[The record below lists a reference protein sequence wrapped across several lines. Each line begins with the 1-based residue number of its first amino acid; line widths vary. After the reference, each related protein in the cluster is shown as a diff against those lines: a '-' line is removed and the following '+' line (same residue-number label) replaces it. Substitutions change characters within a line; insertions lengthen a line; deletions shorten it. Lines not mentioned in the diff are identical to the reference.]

1 MEEKKAI
8 ILLIMCYLKNLVM
21 KTIIL
26 SIVTILLLN
35 LTSFSQQIPNASFE
49 NWSTRPTWGYLPTS
63 WYGTNYVDL
72 NYIGVT
78 RETDNPM
85 DGTYFVKLTAKSQNV
100 FGTTYKA
107 PGGLTLSDL
116 YHATKVDLFKEGKP
130 KAGVAYTARPTR
142 LTGFYKYTSI
152 NNDSYYMSVAL
163 TKWRGT
169 TRDTIGYAENR
180 SSQTV
185 TDWTKFELPIQ
196 YRSQD
201 IPDTL
206 NIVFL
211 TTPVFK
217 ESDLSKVQVGSTL
230 SLDKLEFIMEDFF
243 KVDFSYTGNPCTGG
257 TLTFSA
263 TSENVPGDSWEWSV
277 NGVNAGNGVTMTYN
291 FPEVEVSTN
300 FNVKLKG
307 TNNQIGN
314 DEITKVITIHPR
326 PVIQLLPKDPT
337 ICPKSAITLTATGGV
352 SYQWNT
358 AGSGSQI
365 TVTPQQYALY
375 QVTGTDQYGCTNSA
389 SSMIFYHN
397 LDTTTVTAQF
407 CSNESY
413 DFHGKELTNPG
424 TYFHNFPSIRTG
436 CDSTIRLVLSAI
448 PTPIATLTAD
458 KDAICTGSSVVLTAT
473 PGMAGYDWGDGFV
486 ASNTLTVIPETI
498 QPFTVIVKSE
508 NGCTVTLN
516 KAIGI
521 FPFVITEQ
529 KVMICQGDSINIFG
543 DWIKAQGTFQ
553 KTYANMNGCDS
564 ISIINVDVNL
574 LPAQFAVEGSGG
586 YSPDKEGRSIIQTG
600 SEDGII
606 YRLMKNGESIKIVTG
621 NGGELSFGIHPA
633 GQYLIKAENATTG
646 CTTVMNDTVVI
657 SLLVGIDIKDMDNG
671 TAIYPNPANDK
682 VYIYVSEKSSI
693 RFFNNSG
700 QVIMQ
705 IPEFQSSFINVQS
718 FASGIYFVEIVGGR
732 GSTVH
737 KLIKK

>member
-1 MEEKKAI
+1 MR
-8 ILLIMCYLKNLVM
+8 
-21 KTIIL
+21 TIIL
-26 SIVTILLLN
+26 SIFATLLLN
-35 LTSFSQQIPNASFE
+35 QASFSQQIPNASFE
-49 NWSTRPTWGYLPTS
+49 NWSTRPTWGFLPTG
-63 WYGTNYVDL
+63 WYGTNYADL
-72 NYIGVT
+72 NYVGVT
-78 RETDNPM
+78 RESENPV
-85 DGTYFVKLTAKSQNV
+85 DGAYFVKLTAKSQTV
-100 FGTTYKA
+100 FGKTYKV

-130 KAGVAYTARPTR
+130 KAGVAYTARPSR
-142 LTGFYKYTSI
+142 LSGYHKYTSI

-163 TKWRGT
+163 TKWKGNK
-169 TRDTIGYAENR
+169 RDTIGFVEQR

-185 TDWTKFELPIQ
+185 TNWTKFELPIQ
-196 YRSQD
+196 YKSTD

-217 ESDLSKVQVGSTL
+217 EADLSKVQVGSTL
-230 SLDKLEFIMEDFF
+230 SLDKLEFIMADFF
-243 KVDFSYTGNPCTGG
+243 KVDFTFTGNPCTGG
-257 TLTFSA
+257 TLMFSS
-263 TSENVPGDSWEWSV
+263 TSDNVPGDSWEWSV
-277 NGVNAGNGVTMTYN
+277 NGVAAGNGATMTYN
-291 FPEVEVSTN
+291 FPEVEVPTN

-307 TNNQIGN
+307 TNNQIGS
-314 DEITKVITIHPR
+314 DEITKVITIQPL
-326 PVIQLLPKDPT
+326 PDIKLLPENPY
-337 ICPKSAITLTATGGV
+337 ICPKSTITLSASGGV

-365 TVTPQQYALY
+365 TVTPQPYALFE
-375 QVTGTDQYGCTNSA
+375 VIGTDQYGCINSA
-389 SSMIFYHN
+389 SSMIFYHD

-407 CSNESY
+407 CSNETYS
-413 DFHGKELTNPG
+413 FFGTELSLPG
-424 TYFHNFPSIRTG
+424 TYFHALKSAKTG
-436 CDSTIRLVLSAI
+436 CDSTIRLVLNAI
-448 PTPIATLTAD
+448 PAPVATLTAD
-458 KDAICTGSSVVLTAT
+458 NDAVCTGSSVVLTAT
-473 PGMAGYDWGDGFV
+473 PGMAGYNWGEGFV
-486 ASNTLTVIPETI
+486 TSNTLTVIPETI

-516 KAIGI
+516 KAIEI

-574 LPAQFAVEGSGG
+574 LPSQFAVEGSGG

-600 SEDGII
+600 SEAGII
-606 YRLMKNGESIKIVTG
+606 YRLMRNGESVKSVPG
-621 NGGELSFGIHPA
+621 NGEEISFGLQPA
-633 GQYLIKAENATTG
+633 GQYVVMAENSATG
-646 CTTVMNDTVVI
+646 CTTVMMDTVMI
-657 SLLVGIDIKDMDNG
+657 TLLVGIDIKDMDNS

-682 VYIYVSEKSSI
+682 VYISVSEKSSI

-705 IPEFQSSFINVQS
+705 IPDFQSSFINVQN

-732 GSTVH
+732 GSAVH